1 MGVRIQELP
10 ETTGI
15 NKEDVLIVE
24 DGQGTKKGTVQ
35 QLDEALG
42 VSQLKEDIVNLKKEI
57 DGLKLIVKKDGPITD
72 MTWSR
77 VQQIVA
83 NGSGSDAFEIGAQ
96 LIEKWTDTAE
106 SKEYDMPWQVNHFEN
121 VMLENGEVVN
131 GMWLQ
136 SHYTLPF
143 GIQFSHQRAFLAC
156 PDGLSVGTYNFD
168 FAEAWGNNVK
178 PGINYQFTLTK
189 PVEKGGR
196 LAGCYGAPEQAP
208 SNWKVYSY
216 GKDGITLNETVN
228 VTVGSGGTNLGTIK
242 HYSRSGNLNSVQ
254 EMAYGWNRWKTSALR
269 QYLNSNKPKG
279 QWWTPQDQWDICP
292 DQLANKDGFLC
303 GIPEEMLN
311 CLKKVKVVTYANTV
325 NDEGAEDITYDYVTL
340 PSLSQMF
347 IKPQTSGEGYVHT
360 YWKRRSGRTT
370 PCKFWNTYP
379 NMIEYSVANKTSPK
393 VVFLRS
399 CKLDNACYVPTVNAS
414 GTIGH
419 ASASELDTLAPLVC
433 IA

>member
-1 MGVRIQELP
+1 MAKHRILTD
-10 ETTGI
+10 ETGE
-15 NKEDVLIVE
+15 K
-24 DGQGTKKGTVQ
+24 
-35 QLDEALG
+35 
-42 VSQLKEDIVNLKKEI
+42 
-57 DGLKLIVKKDGPITD
+57 IVKALNIIAQNGISYQPMDWQKVRTLI
-72 MTWSR
+72 
-77 VQQIVA
+77 A
-83 NGSGSDAFEIGAQ
+83 NGVGESAFAIGTQ
-96 LIEKWTDTAE
+96 LIEKWTDTAD
-106 SKEYDMPWQVNHFEN
+106 SKSYDMPWQVNHFEDIT
-121 VMLENGEVVN
+121 LEDGEVVH

-156 PDGLSVGTYNFD
+156 PDGLSAGTYNFD
-168 FAEAWGNNVK
+168 FAKAWGTNVN

-208 SNWKVYSY
+208 SSWKVYSY

-228 VTVGSGGTNLGTIK
+228 VTVGSGGTNIGTIQ
-242 HYSRSGNLNSVQ
+242 HDSRSGNLNSVQ
-254 EMAYGWNRWKTSALR
+254 EMAFGWNRWKTSALR
-269 QYLNSNKPKG
+269 QWMNSSKTKG

-292 DQLANKDGFLC
+292 DQLASKDGFLC
-303 GIPEEMLN
+303 GMPEEMLN

-347 IKPQTSGEGYVHT
+347 IKPQTSGEGDVHT

-370 PCKFWNTYP
+370 HCEWYTNYP
-379 NMIEYSVANKTSPK
+379 NMVEYSIANKTSPQY
-393 VVFLRS
+393 VRLRS
-399 CKLDNACYVPTVNAS
+399 ANQ
-414 GTIGH
+414 GH
-419 ASASELDTLAPLVC
+419 ASNAWSVYDSGRVDGNYASNASTFAPLVC

>member
-1 MGVRIQELP
+1 MAKHRILTD
-10 ETTGI
+10 ETGE
-15 NKEDVLIVE
+15 K
-24 DGQGTKKGTVQ
+24 
-35 QLDEALG
+35 
-42 VSQLKEDIVNLKKEI
+42 
-57 DGLKLIVKKDGPITD
+57 IVKALNIIAQNGISYQPMDWQKVRTLI
-72 MTWSR
+72 
-77 VQQIVA
+77 A
-83 NGSGSDAFEIGAQ
+83 NGVGESAFAIGTQ
-96 LIEKWTDTAE
+96 LIEKWTDTAD
-106 SKEYDMPWQVNHFEN
+106 SKSYDMPWQVNHFEDIT
-121 VMLENGEVVN
+121 LEDGEVVH

-156 PDGLSVGTYNFD
+156 PDGLSAGTYNFD
-168 FAEAWGNNVK
+168 FAKAWGTNVN

-208 SNWKVYSY
+208 SSWKVYSY

-228 VTVGSGGTNLGTIK
+228 VTVGSGGTNIGTIQ
-242 HYSRSGNLNSVQ
+242 HDSRSGNLNSVQ
-254 EMAYGWNRWKTSALR
+254 EMAFGWNRWKTSALR
-269 QYLNSNKPKG
+269 QWMNSSKTKG

-292 DQLANKDGFLC
+292 DQLASKDGFLC
-303 GIPEEMLN
+303 GMPEEMLN

-347 IKPQTSGEGYVHT
+347 IKPQTSGEGDVHT

-370 PCKFWNTYP
+370 PCEWSTNYP
-379 NMIEYSVANKTSPK
+379 NMVEYSIANKTSPQN
-393 VVFLRS
+393 VRLRS
-399 CKLDNACYVPTVNAS
+399 DDIGVACITWLVNAS
-414 GTIGH
+414 GIVGNYGE
-419 ASASELDTLAPLVC
+419 ASNVFTFAPLVC